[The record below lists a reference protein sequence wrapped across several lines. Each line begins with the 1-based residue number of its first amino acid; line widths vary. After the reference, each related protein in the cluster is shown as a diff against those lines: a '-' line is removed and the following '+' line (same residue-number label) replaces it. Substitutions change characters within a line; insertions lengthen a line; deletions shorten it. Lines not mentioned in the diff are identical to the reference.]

1 MSTTDQ
7 QWFAE
12 AESRLDRDEV
22 CDLYE
27 LGAVDVVACMVC
39 GAPWRGLTP
48 HSRAALRTYVERRLG
63 AELHEYRDRNR

>member
-39 GAPWRGLTP
+39 GAPWRSLNP
-48 HSRAALRTYVERRLG
+48 AARVAVRHYVEGPLG
-63 AELHEYRDRNR
+63 RELHDLRDRRR